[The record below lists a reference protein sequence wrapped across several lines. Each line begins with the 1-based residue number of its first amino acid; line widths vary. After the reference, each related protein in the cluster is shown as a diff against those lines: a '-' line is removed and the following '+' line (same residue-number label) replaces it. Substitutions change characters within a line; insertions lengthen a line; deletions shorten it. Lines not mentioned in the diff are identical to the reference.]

1 MPDDQAEVHGLR
13 LVRDADWPPDRFETW
28 LGETF
33 IQLWL
38 P

>member
-1 MPDDQAEVHGLR
+1 MWAMIPTLYLR
-13 LVRDADWPPDRFETW
+13 LVCDAGWPPDRFETC